1 MGQFSPRADPAE
13 RALLAGHTWPFGVEI
28 MQKSAQMA
36 EQQRDLA
43 HHNDANAGPSQ
54 ERRASIP
61 DQITL
66 VRRLRRG
73 DHAAAEE
80 LVERCHERVYLFMR
94 AMGHDRQTSEDL
106 TQDTFLK
113 VWRHIGQLRD
123 GKALNG
129 WLFRI
134 AGNVSRL
141 YWRKHKYEKPAGPDL
156 AEAPASTVDGFQ
168 RAGEREQFARLHAAV
183 ARLPWKLREAVVL
196 HYMQQ
201 LTIAQAAHAARVRQG
216 TLKSRLNR
224 ALEALRRKFAE
235 E

>member
-1 MGQFSPRADPAE
+1 
-13 RALLAGHTWPFGVEI
+13 
-28 MQKSAQMA
+28 MQKNAQTV
-36 EQQRDLA
+36 EQDRGLA
-43 HHNDANAGPSQ
+43 HLDGEKPGRTP

-61 DQITL
+61 DQISL
-66 VRRLRRG
+66 VRRLRHG

-80 LVERCHERVYLFMR
+80 LVDKCYERIYLFMR

-113 VWRHIGQLRD
+113 VWNHIGQLRD

-134 AGNVSRL
+134 AGNMSRL
-141 YWRKHKYEKPAGPDL
+141 YWRRHKYEKPGSSELP
-156 AEAPASTVDGFQ
+156 ERPEGVIDGSQ
-168 RAGEREQFARLHAAV
+168 QAAEREQFDHLHRAV
-183 ARLPWKLREAVVL
+183 ARLPWKLRQAVVL
-196 HYMQQ
+196 HYMGQ
-201 LTIAQAAHAARVRQG
+201 LTIAQAAQAAQVRQG

-224 ALEALRRKFAE
+224 ALEALRKEFAE